1 MDPTSPRRTPSSGAS
16 PGPSHDDTP
25 SDEPSNDGSSGDEP
39 SGREPSGREP
49 SGGEP
54 LGHESSG
61 EDVPEGADRSAGGDA
76 SPPEPVV
83 TQVPRTPSS
92 NGTPS
97 AQASKGKDRVWL
109 HVLLFLLT
117 VGSTVYVGGVFTG
130 RVELY
135 ESQGYVWLLW
145 DGFKYSFALLGALT
159 VHEFGHYFAARHH
172 RINTSLPYYI
182 PLPVM
187 PIGTL
192 GAVIRIRE
200 PIPSQRKLFDVG
212 ASGPLAGF
220 VIALG
225 ALLYAL
231 ATLPPPEYLLD
242 LGGHEALKEYI
253 RQYGAFPSEMPE
265 SEGGEVIVL
274 GETLLYWILTQ
285 FFADVPPMYE
295 MYHYPVLYA
304 GWLGL
309 FFTAL
314 NLLPVGQLDG
324 GHILYAL
331 FGKKWHRR
339 LARTFVLVLLVSGSI
354 GFLDTARPALYD
366 YAEWLGRGSYVIL
379 AGILFV
385 YLYRTFDGDH
395 RFIAP
400 SLMGILLVAGGAE
413 TIGIPVEDVG
423 YAGWLV
429 WTALIVFLVRVD
441 HPPVASHEPLTP
453 TRRWLGY
460 LSILIFFLCFS
471 LRPIYIV

>member
-1 MDPTSPRRTPSSGAS
+1 
-16 PGPSHDDTP
+16 
-25 SDEPSNDGSSGDEP
+25 
-39 SGREPSGREP
+39 
-49 SGGEP
+49 
-54 LGHESSG
+54 
-61 EDVPEGADRSAGGDA
+61 
-76 SPPEPVV
+76 
-83 TQVPRTPSS
+83 
-92 NGTPS
+92 
-97 AQASKGKDRVWL
+97 
-109 HVLLFLLT
+109 
-117 VGSTVYVGGVFTG
+117 
-130 RVELY
+130 
-135 ESQGYVWLLW
+135 
-145 DGFKYSFALLGALT
+145 
-159 VHEFGHYFAARHH
+159 
-172 RINTSLPYYI
+172 
-182 PLPVM
+182 
-187 PIGTL
+187 
-192 GAVIRIRE
+192 
-200 PIPSQRKLFDVG
+200 
-212 ASGPLAGF
+212 
-220 VIALG
+220 
-225 ALLYAL
+225 
-231 ATLPPPEYLLD
+231 
-242 LGGHEALKEYI
+242 
-253 RQYGAFPSEMPE
+253 MPE